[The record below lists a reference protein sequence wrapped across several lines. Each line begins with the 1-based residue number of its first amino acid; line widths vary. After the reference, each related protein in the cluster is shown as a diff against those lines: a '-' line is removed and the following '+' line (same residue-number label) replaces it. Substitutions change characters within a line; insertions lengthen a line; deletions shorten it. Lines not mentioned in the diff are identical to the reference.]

1 MKAFTRKTLSL
12 LLALFLMVS
21 LVTPAVSALPLD
33 NQQES
38 TPKLDP
44 SSPTYAQDKLDY
56 IKSRQTGDAP
66 LLYGT
71 EPGYFSTSYI
81 QGYVHQNGKFNIG
94 TADGDCLLFSYP
106 GGETSETLIRINSID
121 YRFHNYV
128 TDITFS
134 DDRKS
139 CIATAEIGDITVKQI
154 LSIVRN
160 PNSTSENVVSIQYM
174 LENNSSSAVDVGV
187 RIMMDTMLG
196 SNDGA
201 PFRVNGANITTEREF
216 IGNAIPQVY
225 QATDSLS
232 DPNLTATGYFYFS
245 GSEKPDKVQFAYW
258 GDISGSSWDYQIING
273 RILTNDSAVA
283 VYFNEKS
290 LPSYSCRSVV
300 TYYGAYENDSAAA
313 YDPFPYD
320 NNVYNQELAELCAGY
335 SALAY
340 QDYKYDAVNDVYYN
354 NENNGK
360 TDTEKNNRSKVLNDR
375 LTQDGFLDIHTFN
388 YNTHAEDNATFTLA
402 HKSVNV
408 NGTSRDLITVVI
420 RGTNMDEWK
429 GNMNVTGYSYNSMAE
444 HYSFRNG
451 ANQIIDKLSRY
462 LVTYD
467 RFLDNPMVLITGHSR
482 GAAIGNLLAVD
493 LTQGAVSGIDSNSVY
508 AYLFAVPNAT
518 TDYDT
523 SYTNIYNFCF
533 TDDFVTCLP
542 LNSKWNYGKHGTTY
556 TISADSL
563 STSSAFYKKQE
574 KSKSLTDGNGVSFDQ
589 AETSAVIKH
598 VASNWGTVNKY
609 YTKEAG
615 LGGGAAIQTLYQ
627 FMHDI
632 VAPAAMGDG
641 ASKVLLKSY
650 CIATS
655 FSKIANFFADG
666 FKMRQSI
673 FDTHNMFTYYNAL
686 VTGSFPTGTAASV
699 SAPALNAPT
708 LNADPANAELE
719 QAALEAFANT
729 EGNLDILGWNLSDTA
744 SWDGITWDENG
755 RVASISLAYQGL
767 TGTLDLTSFD
777 CLTEAD
783 VSGNDISGLIL
794 PDSETSVLTWLDC
807 GHNKLT
813 TLDILGQPLE
823 VLICSNNYLD
833 PDAIAE
839 AAASVAFSSCGS
851 QKPTVDIPY
860 SATDVAALKDKV
872 LTNSDLW
879 DLTAE
884 PESWIGV
891 TWENFEGEYRV
902 TRLDIANCNLSG
914 ALDVSA
920 LSKLQSLNCSGN
932 SLTSIDASLCN
943 ELTFLNCNNNQ
954 ITNISLSVSA
964 NLYMLSCSD
973 NCLNDKSS
981 AGLKAD
987 NINLG
992 HQYVNAPV
1000 SSFCPAEYA
1009 ILSPIAEALG
1019 EDLDAPG
1026 TWSFVTWIP
1035 EEALYHASKLDLAYQ
1050 LGLSG
1055 ELDLTGFEYLEE
1067 LNCAGT
1073 PFQSVIL
1080 PESMTAIGDR
1090 AFFGCTALEEV
1101 TFPATLQNVG
1111 TRAFD
1116 TCLGLEHVYFPSS
1129 LASISNGAFRLCA
1142 NLRAAYFTGNAPECG
1157 SNAFMYTSVAFTIY
1171 HLADTTGWDNEVWNS
1186 YIVDT
1191 LELFSIKTYPTKM
1204 NYYVNEELDL
1214 TGLELLKLNPNGTF
1228 EEITSGY
1235 TVQCDDMS
1243 TPGEKTVTVTY
1254 NGDSTSFIIIVT
1266 QPSITDFYIYME
1278 SYRLDYTGSALE
1290 PTVYIERH
1298 DGTHLTEGTDYTV
1311 SYSNNTGPGYAE
1323 VTVTGIN
1330 QYSGSYIMGF
1340 EIIIRETIT
1349 VTDWTELESQHNY
1362 SDSCEI
1368 TWIYNAKNEDTQHI
1382 QLTFDPQTEFESGC
1396 DYLVI
1401 LDGDGNQVGRYSG
1414 TQLAGRT
1421 IYVSGTSVQLILT
1434 TDPSVTFWGFK
1445 VTDLQE
1451 KNTPVP
1457 ASQITRLYGQD
1468 RIATSLAIAN
1478 EQKQIMGIRWF
1489 RNIVVASATNFP
1501 DALTGSYLAARMNA
1515 PILLTYDAVQEDI
1528 INYIAANLETG
1539 GTVFILGGTSAVNES
1554 FEDDLA
1560 ERGIFGQRLAGN
1572 DRIETNL
1579 EILAHAGVY
1588 SNAPVL
1594 ICTAFGFADSLS
1606 ASATGLPILL
1616 VGNSLT
1622 QAQKD
1627 FLAATSREFIII
1639 GGTSAVSAA
1648 VEAELGNI
1656 GSVYRLSGASR
1667 YQTSVMVADAF
1678 FGNPSAAVLAYAQ
1691 NYPDGLCGGP
1701 LAYLL
1706 NAPLILTDNRNPS
1719 AADAF
1724 IESTALGYV
1733 VGGSG
1738 LISDDT
1744 ASNIFDLDET

>member
-1 MKAFTRKTLSL
+1 MKSFARKTLSL
-12 LLALFLMVS
+12 LLALFMMVS

-56 IKSRQTGDAP
+56 IKSQQSGDAP

-94 TADGDCLLFSYP
+94 TADGDCLLYSYP

-174 LENNSSSAVDVGV
+174 LENNSSSAMDVGV

-201 PFRVNGANITTEREF
+201 PFRVNGSNITTEREF

-245 GSEKPDKVQFAYW
+245 GSEKPDKVQFACW
-258 GDISGSSWDYQIING
+258 GDISGSSWDYQVISG
-273 RILTNDSAVA
+273 RILTDDSAVA

-313 YDPFPYD
+313 YDPFSYD
-320 NNVYNQELAELCAGY
+320 NDVYNQELAEQCAQY
-335 SALAY
+335 AAFAY
-340 QDYKYDAVNDVYYN
+340 QDYKYHAVQNLFYED
-354 NENNGK
+354 ENSGK
-360 TDTEKNNRSKVLNDR
+360 KDTSKYNRSKVLNDK
-375 LTQDGFLDIHTFN
+375 LTEDGFLD
-388 YNTHAEDNATFTLA
+388 L
-402 HKSVNV
+402 KSVNYKAPAEDTATYTLGHKTV
-408 NGTSRDLITVVI
+408 NYNGQARDLIVVVI
-420 RGTNMDEWK
+420 RGTNKDEWK
-429 GNMNVTGYSYNSMAE
+429 GNMNVTGTSYTE
-444 HYSFRNG
+444 QELHESFRKG
-451 ANQIIDKLSRY
+451 AVSIESDLMRY
-462 LVTYD
+462 MNEHTD
-467 RFLDNPMVLITGHSR
+467 IQNPMVLITGHSR
-482 GAAIGNLLAVD
+482 GGAIGNLLAAD
-493 LTQGAVSGIDSNSVY
+493 LTNGMVERIDASSVF

-518 TDYDT
+518 TAYDT
-523 SYTNIYNFCF
+523 SMTNIFNFCF
-533 TDDFVTCLP
+533 TDDFVPSLP
-542 LNSKWNYGKHGTTY
+542 LNTNWGYGKHGTTY
-556 TISADSL
+556 TVTADGLDVGNFQYRQAISIDCSEGLGERDSFDAA
-563 STSSAFYKKQE
+563 S
-574 KSKSLTDGNGVSFDQ
+574 SKSVINYVAKTWKTVSAYYNQ
-589 AETSAVIKH
+589 AP
-598 VASNWGTVNKY
+598 GTGSSI
-609 YTKEAG
+609 ES
-615 LGGGAAIQTLYQ
+615 LYK
-627 FMHDI
+627 FMHDV
-632 VAPAAMGDG
+632 VAPAAMDNL
-641 ASKVLLKSY
+641 AAQISLKTYTGEESSVY
-650 CIATS
+650 T
-655 FSKIANFFADG
+655 KIANFFVDG
-666 FKMRQSI
+666 FSMRASVN
-673 FDTHNMFTYYNAL
+673 DTHQMYTYYNAL
-686 VTGSFPTGTAASV
+686 TEGAFPTGTAASV

-729 EGNLDILGWNLSDTA
+729 EGNLDILGWILSDTA

-1009 ILSPIAEALG
+1009 VLSPIAEALG

-1311 SYSNNTGPGYAE
+1311 SYRNNTGPGYAE

-1362 SDSCEI
+1362 SDSSEI

-1539 GTVFILGGTSAVNES
+1539 GTVYILGGTSAVNES

-1579 EILAHAGVY
+1579 EILAQAGVY

-1724 IESTALGYV
+1724 IEGTALGYV

>member
-1 MKAFTRKTLSL
+1 MKSFARKTLSL
-12 LLALFLMVS
+12 LLVLFLMVS
-21 LVTPAVSALPLD
+21 LVTPAAYALPLE

-44 SSPTYAQDKLDY
+44 SSPTYAQDKLEY
-56 IKSRQTGDAP
+56 VKSRQSGDAP

-94 TADGDCLLFSYP
+94 TADGDCLLFDYP
-106 GGETSETLIRINSID
+106 YGETSQTLIRINSCD
-121 YRFHNYV
+121 YWFNNFV

-139 CIATAEIGDITVKQI
+139 CIATAEIGEVTVKQI

-196 SNDGA
+196 NNDGA

-245 GSEKPDKVQFAYW
+245 GAEKPDKVQFAFW
-258 GDISGSSWDYQIING
+258 GDISGSSWDYQVING

-313 YDPFPYD
+313 YDPFSYD
-320 NNVYNQELAELCAGY
+320 NDVYNQELAELCAGY

-340 QDYKYDAVNDVYYN
+340 QDYKYDSVNDVYYN

-360 TDTEKNNRSKVLNDR
+360 KDTEKYNRSKVLNDR
-375 LTQDGFLDIHTFN
+375 LTKDGFLDIHTAN
-388 YNTHAEDNATFTLA
+388 YNTYAEDNATFTLA

-408 NGTSRDLITVVI
+408 NGTARDLIVVVI

-451 ANQIIDKLSRY
+451 ANQIIDKLTRY
-462 LVTYD
+462 LTLYD

-493 LTQGAVSGIDSNSVY
+493 LTQGAVSGIDSSSVY

-556 TISADSL
+556 TVSADSL

-574 KSKSLTDGNGVSFDQ
+574 KSKALTDGNGVSFDQ

-598 VASNWGTVNKY
+598 VASKWGTVNKY
-609 YTKEAG
+609 YTQEAG
-615 LGGGAAIQTLYQ
+615 IGGSAAIQTLYQ

-641 ASKVLLKSY
+641 ASKVLLKTY
-650 CIATS
+650 CVATS

-708 LNADPANAELE
+708 LNADPANAALE

-729 EGNLDILGWNLSDTA
+729 EGNLDILGWNLSDTT

-767 TGTLDLTSFD
+767 TGSLDLTSFD

-783 VSGNDISGLIL
+783 VSGNDITGLIL

-807 GHNKLT
+807 GYNKLT

-833 PDAIAE
+833 PEAIAE

-884 PESWIGV
+884 PDSWIGV

-914 ALDVSA
+914 ALDVSG
-920 LSKLQSLNCSGN
+920 LSKLQALNCSGN
-932 SLTSIDASLCN
+932 NLTSIDASLCD

-964 NLYMLSCSD
+964 TLYMLSCSD

-1000 SSFCPAEYA
+1000 SSFCAAEYA
-1009 ILSPIAEALG
+1009 VLSPIAEALG
-1019 EDLDAPG
+1019 EDLEAPG

-1050 LGLSG
+1050 TDLSG
-1055 ELDLTGFEYLEE
+1055 VLDLSGFEYLEE

-1080 PESMTAIGDR
+1080 PSSMTAIGDR

-1101 TFPATLQNVG
+1101 TFPATLQSVG

-1116 TCLGLEHVYFPSS
+1116 TCLGLEHVYFPAS

-1171 HLADTTGWDNEVWNS
+1171 HLANTTGWDNEVWSS

-1228 EEITSGY
+1228 EEIISGY
-1235 TVQCDDMS
+1235 TVQCNDMS

-1266 QPSITDFYIYME
+1266 QPSIADFYIYLE
-1278 SYRLDYTGSALE
+1278 NYRLDYTGSPLE

-1298 DGTHLTEGTDYTV
+1298 DGAYLTEGTDYTV

-1323 VTVTGIN
+1323 TTVTGIN
-1330 QYSGSYIMGF
+1330 QYSGTVIIGF
-1340 EIIIRETIT
+1340 EILIRETFT
-1349 VTDWTELESQHNY
+1349 VTEWTELESEHNY
-1362 SDSCEI
+1362 SDCSEI

-1382 QLTFDPQTEFESGC
+1382 QLTFDYQTAFESGC
-1396 DYLVI
+1396 DYLTI

-1414 TQLAGRT
+1414 TQLSGRT

-1451 KNTPVP
+1451 KNTPAP

-1478 EQKQIMGIRWF
+1478 EQKQIMGINWF

-1515 PILLTYDAVQEDI
+1515 PILLTYDAVQEEI
-1528 INYIAANLETG
+1528 IDYIAANLETG
-1539 GTVFILGGTSAVNES
+1539 GTVYILGGTSAVNES

-1560 ERGIFGQRLAGN
+1560 ERGIFGHRLAGN
-1572 DRIETNL
+1572 DRMETNL
-1579 EILAHAGVY
+1579 EILAQAGVY
-1588 SNAPVL
+1588 SDYPIL

-1627 FLAATSREFIII
+1627 FLSATSRRFIII

-1667 YQTSVMVADAF
+1667 YETSVMVADAF
-1678 FGNPSAAVLAYAQ
+1678 FGTPSAAVLAYAQ

-1706 NAPLILTDNRNPS
+1706 NAPLILTDNRNPYE
-1719 AADAF
+1719 ADAF

-1738 LISDDT
+1738 LISDEV